1 MESQSD
7 RDTEKIEIG
16 PKLFSTIIKVLEDPT
31 GKTTHPN
38 IAFGGRN
45 VSQKI
50 NIVGES
56 FYQDAIARF
65 KNGPS
70 YGFLVPDQN
79 NPYDKNAVA
88 LYLIDTDLM
97 IHRVGH
103 LPKEIAARVS
113 HLIANLLG
121 SNNQIIPVQV
131 RVAGGTK
138 EKNLMGVFAYARSNA
153 VDFG

>member
-1 MESQSD
+1 MDSQAD
-7 RDTEKIEIG
+7 RSSERIELG
-16 PKLFSTIIKVLEDPT
+16 PKLFSAIIEVLKDPT

-65 KNGPS
+65 KDGPS

-88 LYLIDTDLM
+88 LYLIDTELM
-97 IHRVGH
+97 IHKVGH
-103 LPKEIAARVS
+103 LPKDLASRVS
-113 HLIANLLG
+113 QPIANLLG
-121 SNNQIIPVQV
+121 SENQVIPIEAK
-131 RVAGGTK
+131 VAGGTK
-138 EKNLMGVFAYARSNA
+138 EKPTMGVFASAKTKA
-153 VDFG
+153 VDFS

>member
-1 MESQSD
+1 MTTNSD
-7 RDTEKIEIG
+7 NNSDKIELG
-16 PKLFSTIIKVLEDPT
+16 PKLFSFVVKVLEDPT

-38 IAFGGRN
+38 VAFGGKN
-45 VSQKI
+45 ASQKL

-56 FYQDAIARF
+56 FYQDALSRF
-65 KNGPS
+65 KVGVS

-88 LYLIDTDLM
+88 LYLIDEDLM

-103 LPKEIAARVS
+103 LPKEVAAKVS
-113 HLIANLLG
+113 QSIANILG
-121 SNNQIIPVQV
+121 SNNQIIPVQA

-138 EKNLMGVFAYARSNA
+138 EKPTLGVFAYARTSA
-153 VDFG
+153 VNFG

>member
-1 MESQSD
+1 MTTNADNNSD
-7 RDTEKIEIG
+7 KIELG
-16 PKLFSTIIKVLEDPT
+16 PKLFSFVVKVLEDPT

-38 IAFGGRN
+38 VAFGGKN
-45 VSQKI
+45 ASQKL

-56 FYQDAIARF
+56 FYQDALSRF
-65 KNGPS
+65 KVGVS

-88 LYLIDTDLM
+88 LYLIDEDLM

-103 LPKEIAARVS
+103 LPKEVAAKVS
-113 HLIANLLG
+113 QSIANILG
-121 SNNQIIPVQV
+121 SNNQIIPVQA

-138 EKNLMGVFAYARSNA
+138 EKPTLGVFAYARTSVIN
-153 VDFG
+153 FG

>member
-1 MESQSD
+1 MEPQSD
-7 RDTEKIEIG
+7 SNTEKIELG
-16 PKLFSTIIKVLEDPT
+16 PKLFSSIIKVLEDPT

-65 KNGPS
+65 KDGPS

-88 LYLIDTDLM
+88 LYLIDTELM
-97 IHRVGH
+97 IHKVGH
-103 LPKEIAARVS
+103 LPKENAAKVS

-121 SNNQIIPVQV
+121 SNSQIIPVQV
-131 RVAGGTK
+131 KVAGGTR

-153 VDFG
+153 VHFG

>member
-1 MESQSD
+1 MTTNVGNESG
-7 RDTEKIEIG
+7 KIELG
-16 PKLFSTIIKVLEDPT
+16 PNLFKSVVKVLEDPT
-31 GKTTHPN
+31 GKTSHPN
-38 IAFGGRN
+38 VAFGGRN
-45 VSQKI
+45 ASQKL

-65 KNGPS
+65 KDGPS
-70 YGFLVPDQN
+70 YGCLVPDQN

-88 LYLIDTDLM
+88 LYLIDTELM

-103 LPKEIAARVS
+103 LPRETAARVS

-153 VDFG
+153 VHFG